1 MDTALVAD
9 LAPIRVDPTDVE
21 VADSAMLLMRLLDRP
36 ASIPVLREQLVREM
50 HYWLLAGQHGTA
62 IRHLGWP
69 DGNVRRIARAVAV
82 LRAEYARP
90 IPVERIAALA
100 GVSPSAFHQ
109 HFRTDRKSTRLNS
122 SH

>member
-1 MDTALVAD
+1 MCCSCCMSVMRCSVLLLYVFVEQKTAYEMRISDWSSDVCSSDLALIAG

-21 VADSAMLLMRLLDRP
+21 VADSAMRLMRLLDRR

-62 IRHLGWP
+62 IR
-69 DGNVRRIARAVAV
+69 
-82 LRAEYARP
+82 
-90 IPVERIAALA
+90 
-100 GVSPSAFHQ
+100 Q
-109 HFRTDRKSTRLNS
+109 DRKSTRLNS